1 MSLKVGDIVKFYYF
15 EHDPLYGIIVEQTPD
30 NYPTRFSVN
39 WFNGT
44 IGRGPRG
51 YRASHLI
58 KVSDG
63 QE

>member
-1 MSLKVGDIVKFYYF
+1 MSLKVGDIVKFYYLY
-15 EHDPLYGIIVEQTPD
+15 EPLLYGIIVEQTPD
-30 NYPTRFSVN
+30 KYPTRFSVN

-44 IGRGPRG
+44 IGRGPLG